1 MSCEPEKVTG
11 YVDGELGPADRAR
24 VDAHLAGCIA
34 CARQAAEERALRE
47 RLRSLAAPEPP
58 HGLAERVSAG
68 ATRPRRAVLALWLP
82 LAAAVLVG
90 LLFARG
96 APRVLAL
103 ELARDHAHCFG
114 KPSLP
119 AVVWSDEARVVAAWL
134 REQGETVPALPERAA
149 GLELIGARRCS
160 LLDRRVAHVYYASD
174 ERHLSL
180 FVVPGSARLEGVYA
194 TRALGRQVQLRRV
207 AGQVVALVSEDA
219 ETVAAF
225 ARSFESSVA
234 DRATAGAPPI

>member
-24 VDAHLAGCIA
+24 VDAHLAGCGT
-34 CARQAAEERALRE
+34 CARQVAEERALRE
-47 RLRSLAAPEPP
+47 RLRALAAPEPP
-58 HGLAERVSAG
+58 HGLAERVSTG
-68 ATRPRRAVLALWLP
+68 ATRRRRAVLALWLP
-82 LAAAVLVG
+82 LAAVVLVG

-134 REQGETVPALPERAA
+134 REQGQTVPTLPERAA
-149 GLELIGARRCS
+149 GLELIGARRCP
-160 LLDRRVAHVYYASD
+160 LLDRRVAHVYYARD

-180 FVVPGSARLEGVYA
+180 FVVPGSARVEGVYA
-194 TRALGRQVQLRRV
+194 TRALGRHVELRRV
-207 AGQVVALVSEDA
+207 AGQLVALVSEDA

-234 DRATAGAPPI
+234 DRASAGAPPI